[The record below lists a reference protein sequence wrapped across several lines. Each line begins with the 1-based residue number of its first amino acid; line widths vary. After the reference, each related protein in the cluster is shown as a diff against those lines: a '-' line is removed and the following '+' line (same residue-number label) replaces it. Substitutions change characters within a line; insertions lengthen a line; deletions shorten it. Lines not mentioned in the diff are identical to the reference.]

1 MALKISQLTPIAA
14 GTLDGTEPVELGI
27 AGDKSAPN
35 GAFLPPGYIDGLRMT
50 WVSGTAITV
59 TSGAAYIPSL
69 GRAVRVN
76 AAVAKAGLVLTAS
89 TWYHVYLYLNA
100 GVPDVELSTT
110 APAAPYNGT
119 ARTKTGDTSRRYVGS
134 VMTDA
139 TGAIYAFKQ
148 SGQIIEYMASIY
160 AAPFLVLSGGT
171 ATTPTDVNCAG
182 LVPLTSQLAQ
192 LTVINSDTGV
202 AVVTGTSDQ
211 GYTLGSNT
219 FSGFINPAAS
229 VLGNFSLNGSQVL
242 KYMFRSSAA
251 GNVGIRISGYV
262 YER

>member
-27 AGDKSAPN
+27 AGDKSAPT

-69 GRAVRVN
+69 GRVVRAN
-76 AAVAKAGLVLTAS
+76 AAVAKAGLALTAS

-100 GVPDVELSTT
+100 GVPDVELSAT

-134 VMTDA
+134 VMTDGSGNVLNFA
-139 TGAIYAFKQ
+139 MTGHRIFYQEAE
-148 SGQIIEYMASIY
+148 G
-160 AAPFLVLSGGT
+160 VLRLLSNGT
-171 ATTPTDVNCAG
+171 AITE
-182 LVPLTSQLAQ
+182 
-192 LTVINSDTGV
+192 TGV
-202 AVVTGTSDQ
+202 SLSTRVPVTSRLAMIRCDNNSTTQYS
-211 GYTLGSNT
+211 Y
-219 FSGFINPAAS
+219 
-229 VLGNFSLNGSQVL
+229 LGNTIDSGIGPPTGGITSNRPQQIATIEFPLDSSQALTYWYPGATTNGL
-242 KYMFRSSAA
+242 YMSVMGFT
-251 GNVGIRISGYV
+251 